1 MSAQATNRFTA
12 CPTCGATGTSI
23 QRTSEEPVSRDP
35 LAYRYLCTACDTVI
49 EGRRVIQADDI
60 GGALNFE
67 ASGVASVS
75 AVLGTITAGT
85 ILGDLCAKCGER
97 RLYAESAW
105 LTTDPPQQRWTCQ
118 ACGHREIRPVGIAS
132 TPTTI
137 RVEDEA
143 VLLTIDGAA
152 RLPAGTV
159 ITLTVTVGP
168 GGALSVAP
176 PAAVPAK
183 RYMNGGRG

>member
-1 MSAQATNRFTA
+1 MSEVFRFTA

-49 EGRRVIQADDI
+49 EGRRVIRADDI
-60 GGALNFE
+60 DVSRITAANALNLDAAHARLDAAGADLAAAEE
-67 ASGVASVS
+67 A
-75 AVLGTITAGT
+75 LQF
-85 ILGDLCAKCGER
+85 
-97 RLYAESAW
+97 Y
-105 LTTDPPQQRWTCQ
+105 
-118 ACGHREIRPVGIAS
+118 AS

-143 VLLTIDGAA
+143 VVLTIDGAA